1 MVALLPVADP
11 GEKFRV
17 GRGQTFHFFAAV
29 IAAHRHGD
37 RRRGPVENS
46 PHRSR
51 VSPAR
56 KSLYCILFRPSHSTS
71 GGFPA
76 VRPKNL
82 VVGIL
87 RRNILCHQRIV
98 HRHSMN
104 DVGSHKNSCVFGSR
118 EISRRSARVYL
129 LFVALLMCQRCD
141 RAPKTAA
148 PGCAGLKESNSNSE
162 CGGDCGSE
170 SRRRVSLDLQL
181 PALRLNVLR

>member
-37 RRRGPVENS
+37 RRWGPVENS

-56 KSLYCILFRPSHSTS
+56 KILYCILFRHSHSTS

-76 VRPKNL
+76 VRPKKSRCGYSAPEYL
-82 VVGIL
+82 VPLTNRASTQHERCRLTQEFL
-87 RRNILCHQRIV
+87 RVRFTGDFPSISPGLLIV
-98 HRHSMN
+98 RGVV
-104 DVGSHKNSCVFGSR
+104 DVPAMRPGSQD
-118 EISRRSARVYL
+118 RR
-129 LFVALLMCQRCD
+129 
-141 RAPKTAA
+141 
-148 PGCAGLKESNSNSE
+148 AGV
-162 CGGDCGSE
+162 
-170 SRRRVSLDLQL
+170 RRTRGEQLQL
-181 PALRLNVLR
+181 RVRW

>member
-1 MVALLPVADP
+1 MID
-11 GEKFRV
+11 V
-17 GRGQTFHFFAAV
+17 GARWRTRH
-29 IAAHRHGD
+29 IAPESVQR
-37 RRRGPVENS
+37 E
-46 PHRSR
+46 R
-51 VSPAR
+51 VSTAFSSDLLTP
-56 KSLYCILFRPSHSTS
+56 LQVVFQPY
-71 GGFPA
+71 G
-76 VRPKNL
+76 PKNL

-148 PGCAGLKESNSNSE
+148 PGVG
-162 CGGDCGSE
+162 
-170 SRRRVSLDLQL
+170 
-181 PALRLNVLR
+181 P